1 MAEEKKKTTNTKE
14 VVKKEET
21 KKAPELKKEK
31 LKVVKSEVAKKPTTK
46 KEPKATT
53 AKNTKKVE
61 KKPTKKVEQL
71 DRTMIFDGEQKRNL
85 QEVVDKLE
93 KENIVL
99 KDKVVKRSKLKRV
112 IVLILIALIAA
123 GFIYI
128 GIYLGTNLKRN
139 MTPPK
144 EEEKVPTLNTN
155 IYDKVNQYR
164 EEIKDKETNKKPVQ
178 KGNVRTISLREFENK
193 ILAKEDINV
202 IVSSNTCYFC
212 MTFEPTVEKVLKDTK
227 KIIYRIDISELE
239 QKDIDKFREYY
250 AFTITPTIFVV
261 KDGVVVSE
269 KIGTMEEAN
278 FKNWAIENLV

>member
-1 MAEEKKKTTNTKE
+1 MAEEKKKTTTKKE
-14 VVKKEET
+14 VEKKEET
-21 KKAPELKKEK
+21 KKAPEVKKEK
-31 LKVVKSEVAKKPTTK
+31 IKVVKSEVAKKPTTK

-53 AKNTKKVE
+53 AKTIKKPE
-61 KKPTKKVEQL
+61 KKKPKKEEQL

-99 KDKVVKRSKLKRV
+99 KDKVVKRSKLKRI
-112 IVLILIALIAA
+112 IVYILIALIAA

-128 GIYLGTNLKRN
+128 GIYLGTNLKKN

-144 EEEKVPTLNTN
+144 EEEKIPTLNTN

-164 EEIKDKETNKKPVQ
+164 EDIKDKETNKKPVQ

-269 KIGTMEEAN
+269 KIGTMAEEN
-278 FKNWAIENLV
+278 FKNWATENLV

>member
-1 MAEEKKKTTNTKE
+1 MAEEKKKTTTKKE
-14 VVKKEET
+14 VEKKEET
-21 KKAPELKKEK
+21 KKAPEVKKEK
-31 LKVVKSEVAKKPTTK
+31 IKVVKSEVAKKPTTK

-53 AKNTKKVE
+53 AKTIKKPE
-61 KKPTKKVEQL
+61 KKKPKKDEQL
-71 DRTMIFDGEQKRNL
+71 DRTMIFDGEQKKNL

-112 IVLILIALIAA
+112 IVYILIALIAA

-128 GIYLGTNLKRN
+128 GIYLGTNLKKN

-144 EEEKVPTLNTN
+144 EEEKIPTLNTN

-164 EEIKDKETNKKPVQ
+164 EDIKDKETNKKPVQ

-202 IVSSNTCYFC
+202 LVSSNTCYFC
-212 MTFEPTVEKVLKDTK
+212 MTFEPTVETVLKETN

-269 KIGTMEEAN
+269 KIGTMAEDN
-278 FKNWAIENLV
+278 FKNWATENLV